1 MLAYLYSWIYPEVAV
16 APVAP
21 ELLVEPVVPLVPLT
35 SVVPLTQVVP
45 LVPLVPLVP
54 VNPVKMLNVQ
64 LDDILSIK
72 LKKTDVNPKP
82 QYYRIRHPVLRELM
96 IKK

>member
-1 MLAYLYSWIYPEVAV
+1 MLAYLYSWIYPEVPV
-16 APVAP
+16 VPIAPLAPLAP
-21 ELLVEPVVPLVPLT
+21 ELPVPVSVPVPVVPIVPI
-35 SVVPLTQVVP
+35 VPV
-45 LVPLVPLVP
+45 VPLVP

-64 LDDILSIK
+64 LDDILSVK